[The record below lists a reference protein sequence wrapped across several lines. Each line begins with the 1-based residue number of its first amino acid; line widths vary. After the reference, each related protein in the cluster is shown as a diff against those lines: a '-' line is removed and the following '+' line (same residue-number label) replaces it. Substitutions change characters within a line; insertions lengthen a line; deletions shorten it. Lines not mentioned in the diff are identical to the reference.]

1 MRCCSCGS
9 SDLTAFYSVEGVPV
23 HSCVLVDS
31 REAAL
36 AFPQGDIRLELCGS
50 CGFVQNSAFD
60 PGLIDYFQEY
70 EETQGYS
77 ATFEAFARGLAAA
90 LVARH
95 DLRGKEILEIGC
107 GKGEFLAL
115 LCELGGNR
123 GVGIDPAYVP
133 GREGGAASD
142 RIRFVRDLYSST
154 YSHMEG
160 DFVCCRHTLE
170 HIQPVADFVDTV
182 ANTARRRNSL
192 VFFEVPDVVRVL
204 REAAFWDIYH
214 EHCSYFSA
222 GSLARLFRSTGFEVL
237 RVETAFEAQY
247 LLLEAVPSSNGSAVA
262 VAEADL
268 AELRRLTAGFQARCE
283 AVMAAWKDRL
293 AAGRVGDRRTVIW
306 GGGSKGVALLTALGL
321 TSEIECVVDIN
332 PHKQGKYMP
341 GTGQQVVAPEY
352 LQEHRPDLIVVMN
365 PVYVA
370 EITAQV
376 RRMGISAEV
385 LAV

>member
-1 MRCCSCGS
+1 M
-9 SDLTAFYSVEGVPV
+9 
-23 HSCVLVDS
+23 
-31 REAAL
+31 
-36 AFPQGDIRLELCGS
+36 
-50 CGFVQNSAFD
+50 
-60 PGLIDYFQEY
+60 
-70 EETQGYS
+70 
-77 ATFEAFARGLAAA
+77 
-90 LVARH
+90 
-95 DLRGKEILEIGC
+95 
-107 GKGEFLAL
+107 
-115 LCELGGNR
+115 
-123 GVGIDPAYVP
+123 
-133 GREGGAASD
+133 
-142 RIRFVRDLYSST
+142 
-154 YSHMEG
+154 
-160 DFVCCRHTLE
+160 
-170 HIQPVADFVDTV
+170 
-182 ANTARRRNSL
+182 
-192 VFFEVPDVVRVL
+192 VRVL

-262 VAEADL
+262 VEEADL